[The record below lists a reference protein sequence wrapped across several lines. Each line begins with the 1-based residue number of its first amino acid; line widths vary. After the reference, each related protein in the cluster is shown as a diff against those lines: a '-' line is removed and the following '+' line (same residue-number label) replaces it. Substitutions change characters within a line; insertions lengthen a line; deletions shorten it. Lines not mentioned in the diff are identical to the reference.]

1 MSDVSKLVQQNVEMD
16 MTPMIDCVFL
26 LMIFFVLVIDL
37 SQKNLEDLILP
48 RAVFQ
53 EPDDKPPE
61 NRPIINIL
69 QNGAVVY
76 NQEVKYD
83 PDVHGRDFRNPASA
97 KPIKDLL
104 LFIREKG
111 LDQKKL
117 KLVTEDIGGKKVSL
131 IDDPILIRA
140 DKWTEWNYVGEVMK
154 QCSMP
159 DVAFWKV
166 ELAMSEQD
174 KETGEKNAKLTGKAQ

>member
-1 MSDVSKLVQQNVEMD
+1 MDVSKLVKQNVEMD

-61 NRPIINIL
+61 NRPIINVL
-69 QNGAVVY
+69 QNGTIVH
-76 NQEVKYD
+76 NGEVAYD
-83 PDVHGRDFRNPASA
+83 PTVDGKNYQKIKQLLIDIRTAGEATKTLKFKEENLGGRTVR
-97 KPIKDLL
+97 
-104 LFIREKG
+104 
-111 LDQKKL
+111 
-117 KLVTEDIGGKKVSL
+117 L

-140 DKWTEWNYVGEVMK
+140 DKWTEWHYIGEIMK
-154 QCSMP
+154 QCSQP
-159 DVAFWKV
+159 EIAFWKV

-174 KETGEKNAKLTGKAQ
+174 KETGEKNPERKPR

>member
-1 MSDVSKLVQQNVEMD
+1 MSDVNKMVQQNVEMD

-48 RAVFQ
+48 RATYIQ
-53 EPDDKPPE
+53 PDEKPSQT
-61 NRPIINIL
+61 RPVINVL
-69 QNGAVVY
+69 QNGTVVY
-76 NQEVKYD
+76 NQKVAYD
-83 PDVHGRDFRNPASA
+83 PTEHGKNY
-97 KPIKDLL
+97 KPIRDLL
-104 LFIREKG
+104 LSIRQDGLAKG
-111 LDQKKL
+111 TLAFKDEVIAGRTVK
-117 KLVTEDIGGKKVSL
+117 L

-140 DKWTEWNYVGEVMK
+140 DKWTEWHYVGEIMK

-166 ELAMSEQD
+166 ELALSEQD
-174 KETGEKNAKLTGKAQ
+174 KETGEKNKGKPK